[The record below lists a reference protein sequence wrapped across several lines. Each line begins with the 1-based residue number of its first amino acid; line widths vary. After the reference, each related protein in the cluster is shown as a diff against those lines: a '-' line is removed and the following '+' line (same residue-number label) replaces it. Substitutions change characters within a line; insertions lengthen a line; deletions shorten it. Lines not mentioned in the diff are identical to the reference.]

1 MTEPNP
7 QNSQTRYDTY
17 GIRPDLYKQLTE
29 IAPRKDM
36 IDNLVDQADETLT
49 AAQDAVR
56 IAQAA
61 DLKSEEG
68 KQQAIAANTAAIEAN
83 NRVDAAQNEALGLLN
98 AQQSDIAEAF
108 EAVQAAA
115 LRDVVGFTVSGS
127 SITNDFVTASTGST
141 VCTAKGSWVG
151 KVVITQY
158 HSGTGSTPVSA
169 VTCTEY
175 PVPNTDG
182 TRTYARASVSTDTL
196 STPHTVRVDYTVYP
210 LTQKK
215 VETTQGAITLPY
227 ATWTKLT
234 SHTWTAPKTTSIMG
248 KFSVTWSNATFL
260 ANYKIRICKN
270 DQVLQ
275 EFARNHLGP
284 LLGNGARTMTVTY
297 NNYAANTGDVITF
310 EAFSDASANNLST
323 YERGITS
330 SAVMISWIE

>member
-1 MTEPNP
+1 MTTPNP
-7 QNSQTRYDTY
+7 QNSQTRWDTY

-83 NRVDAAQNEALGLLN
+83 NRVDAAQNEALNLLN
-98 AQQSDIAEAF
+98 AQQLDITEAL
-108 EAVQAAA
+108 ESVQAVQV
-115 LRDVVGFTVSGS
+115 REKVGFSVSDS

-141 VCTAKGSWVG
+141 VCTAKGDWVG
-151 KVVITQY
+151 KVVITEY
-158 HSGTGSTPVSA
+158 HPDPGSGSTPVLT
-169 VTCTEY
+169 VRCNEY
-175 PVPNTDG
+175 PVPKTDG
-182 TRTYARASVSTDTL
+182 TRTYARDYAYA
-196 STPHTVRVDYTVYP
+196 TPHTVRVDYTVYP

-248 KFSVTWSNATFL
+248 KFSVTWSNATYL

-284 LLGNGARTMTVTY
+284 LLGNGSRTMIVTY
-297 NNYAANTGDVITF
+297 NSYAVNTGDVITF
-310 EAFSDASANNLST
+310 EAFSDSSADNLST
-323 YERGITS
+323 YERGISS